1 MRHSR
6 VIDHE
11 IKMTALKKDDLAPFV
26 LKDVSGLE
34 QGEERGSGAYGFVR
48 TVTVRGAKC
57 IAKRMHDILHDKEVP
72 PLQQQF
78 IRKKFRDECKMLSEL
93 RHPNIVVFV
102 GVHYGKSKDDISLI
116 MEALHTDLSNFIKK
130 AATPIPL
137 SLKLS
142 ILFDVTYG
150 LLYLHTY
157 TPSPIIHRDLNV
169 NNILLTEDLR
179 AKIADLGV
187 SKFLDMTKR
196 KSQTIAPGA
205 WDYMPPEAMV
215 DDPTYNTSLDI
226 FSFGHV
232 MLCVGNQDIP
242 ALTLKGGSGK
252 SLHGNVEIKRRKKYL
267 DALGE
272 KHCLYPLVIQ
282 SLQDSAN
289 KRPTTRELC
298 DRLQKLCVA
307 YPRCVADV
315 LKVVGMGKGE
325 IVSVE
330 GWKGSSCSMPCF
342 LCVGGSGVVAQMLH

>member
-1 MRHSR
+1 
-6 VIDHE
+6 
-11 IKMTALKKDDLAPFV
+11 MTALKKDDLAPFV
-26 LKDVSGLE
+26 LKDVNGLE

-48 TVTVRGAKC
+48 MVTVGGAKC
-57 IAKRMHDILHDKEVP
+57 IAKRVHGILHDKEVP

-78 IRKKFRDECKMLSEL
+78 IRKKFRDECKMLSGL
-93 RHPNIVVFV
+93 RHPNIVLFV

-116 MEALHTDLSNFIKK
+116 MEALDTDLYNFVLRK

-142 ILFDVTYG
+142 ILLDVTYG

-157 TPSPIIHRDLNV
+157 TPSPIIHRDLNM
-169 NNILLTEDLR
+169 NNILLTDDLR

-187 SKFLDMTKR
+187 SKYLDMTKR
-196 KSQTIAPGA
+196 KNQTIAPGA

-215 DDPTYNTSLDI
+215 DNPTYNTSLDI

-232 MLCVGNQDIP
+232 MLCVSNQDIP
-242 ALTLKGGSGK
+242 SLSLRTGSGK

-298 DRLQKLCVA
+298 DRLQKLCVT

-315 LKVVGMGKGE
+315 LKVIGTGKGE
-325 IVSVE
+325 AVSVGGWRDSPHVARACIVSLLVWE
-330 GWKGSSCSMPCF
+330 A
-342 LCVGGSGVVAQMLH
+342 LEL

>member
-1 MRHSR
+1 M
-6 VIDHE
+6 IDQE

-116 MEALHTDLSNFIKK
+116 MEALHTDLNNFIKK

-267 DALGE
+267 DVLGE